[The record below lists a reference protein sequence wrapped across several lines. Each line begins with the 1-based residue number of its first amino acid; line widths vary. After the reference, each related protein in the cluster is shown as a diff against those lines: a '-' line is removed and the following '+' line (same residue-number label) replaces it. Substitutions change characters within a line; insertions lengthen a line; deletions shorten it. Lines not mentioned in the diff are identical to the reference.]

1 MALNKLYYVYGLDTA
16 CLYTPEESAIEQKII
31 KARCLRATLKDRIAK
46 QKITPCL
53 CKGKRPIANK
63 DSKTPYVGK
72 HQKRLRFLND
82 YIASHKA
89 LLKQELA
96 KNVSLTRTVIPD
108 KLNIRRQIS
117 IFGSSLTRYF
127 NLKERELNEEIVIVK
142 VYFFDV
148 AKSIVKNGF
157 YMNGH
162 KYVFFSSSAGQ
173 IRTKK
178 LVAVRED
185 LLNKYWNALT
195 AGLTI
200 EKINEQGGMNVN
212 KFLAYLALCNSATD
226 LWCDFNIDEC
236 IVVDDFETLVH
247 GTVDF
252 IDDKTYRIERQEKNI
267 PITHT
272 DGCGMILPELS
283 TKNFMTRL
291 PWVKGLLASFD
302 FVKFIKDNNCDPV
315 ITDVYGD
322 KHNILEENIKIIF
335 TKSQFKMWKYY
346 SNWSE
351 YKNNFKKYG
360 STAGKCNI
368 EEGYIPCATINYQMI
383 QTLIDTTD
391 NEIAALAHK
400 SMNDIRNLA
409 TDKATML
416 KVFGAT
422 GYNKNMNGFQK
433 CLKLYPEL
441 LSDPYSRATLKD
453 IKHSLETDQWAAKFK
468 TSGKYTFVVPDLYA
482 FCEYL
487 FLHISNP
494 KGLLSNG
501 EVSCKLFKDNI
512 ELDCLRSPHLYIEH
526 AIRTNRHVDSW
537 FNTDAIYTSC
547 ADCISKVLQFDN
559 DGDKL
564 LVIPD
569 ETLINLAKR
578 NLQKYD
584 IVPLFYNMAKAGA
597 KELTPDSL
605 YDGLICA
612 YTGGN
617 IGEISNAI
625 TKVWNSGV
633 IDQEKINV
641 VKWLCME
648 NNFVIDYAKTLYKPV
663 RPDWVNEIISKHVK
677 SRVPHFFQYAKGKE
691 INQVEERGL
700 NTVDRIKS
708 LTPIQK
714 LNFNFK
720 NDNVGKFDYRFLLK
734 NKEIEVD
741 ENVLQRFR
749 DISSNLRFCDS
760 DGTALNYQAVYDQAK
775 EEMLMLGHN
784 IDDVVDML
792 VEDLFHSRRVEKKK
806 AFWEMFG
813 EVVYEHLS
821 NNLSQNYIQCA
832 HCQKRFYRENP
843 KQIYCNKC
851 QNKKSIK
858 ANTKI
863 LQCAGCGKTITV
875 STRCH
880 REAYCPECKI
890 HARNTARLR
899 AYYKNKHL
907 V

>member
-1 MALNKLYYVYGLDTA
+1 
-16 CLYTPEESAIEQKII
+16 
-31 KARCLRATLKDRIAK
+31 
-46 QKITPCL
+46 
-53 CKGKRPIANK
+53 
-63 DSKTPYVGK
+63 
-72 HQKRLRFLND
+72 
-82 YIASHKA
+82 
-89 LLKQELA
+89 
-96 KNVSLTRTVIPD
+96 
-108 KLNIRRQIS
+108 
-117 IFGSSLTRYF
+117 
-127 NLKERELNEEIVIVK
+127 
-142 VYFFDV
+142 
-148 AKSIVKNGF
+148 
-157 YMNGH
+157 
-162 KYVFFSSSAGQ
+162 
-173 IRTKK
+173 
-178 LVAVRED
+178 
-185 LLNKYWNALT
+185 
-195 AGLTI
+195 
-200 EKINEQGGMNVN
+200 
-212 KFLAYLALCNSATD
+212 
-226 LWCDFNIDEC
+226 
-236 IVVDDFETLVH
+236 
-247 GTVDF
+247 
-252 IDDKTYRIERQEKNI
+252 
-267 PITHT
+267 
-272 DGCGMILPELS
+272 
-283 TKNFMTRL
+283 
-291 PWVKGLLASFD
+291 
-302 FVKFIKDNNCDPV
+302 
-315 ITDVYGD
+315 
-322 KHNILEENIKIIF
+322 
-335 TKSQFKMWKYY
+335 
-346 SNWSE
+346 
-351 YKNNFKKYG
+351 
-360 STAGKCNI
+360 
-368 EEGYIPCATINYQMI
+368 
-383 QTLIDTTD
+383 
-391 NEIAALAHK
+391 
-400 SMNDIRNLA
+400 
-409 TDKATML
+409 
-416 KVFGAT
+416 
-422 GYNKNMNGFQK
+422 
-433 CLKLYPEL
+433 
-441 LSDPYSRATLKD
+441 
-453 IKHSLETDQWAAKFK
+453 
-468 TSGKYTFVVPDLYA
+468 
-482 FCEYL
+482 
-487 FLHISNP
+487 
-494 KGLLSNG
+494 
-501 EVSCKLFKDNI
+501 
-512 ELDCLRSPHLYIEH
+512 
-526 AIRTNRHVDSW
+526 
-537 FNTDAIYTSC
+537 
-547 ADCISKVLQFDN
+547 
-559 DGDKL
+559 
-564 LVIPD
+564 
-569 ETLINLAKR
+569 
-578 NLQKYD
+578 
-584 IVPLFYNMAKAGA
+584 MAKAGA

-691 INQVEERGL
+691 TNQVEERGL

-708 LTPIQK
+708 LAPIQK

-806 AFWEMFG
+806 AFWKMFG

-890 HARNTARLR
+890 HARNAARLR